1 MLAVMK
7 IDHFMYAVASLDEGM
22 AWAEDLFGVAPI
34 AGGSHEGLG
43 TRNALLALR
52 ASAAE
57 RCEASSGR
65 KLAGEDGM
73 GRNTEPARRF
83 GALGDTYLE
92 IIAPDPAQSVENQM
106 VERMAKLSSGGLV
119 TWAAEGDLTVTK
131 GLLEEAGISSLGPAE
146 TRRRTAEG
154 ELLVWDL
161 LFPQG
166 GGYGMPFFIDW
177 RDCPHPAATT
187 PVGGKLQSLDI
198 SSPDARTLGPV
209 LGGLGLSVAVSEG
222 EPELRVGIEGAN
234 GRVELVST
242 EETRRL
248 QPSSRR

>member
-7 IDHFMYAVASLDEGM
+7 IDHFMYAVADLDDGL
-22 AWAEDLFGVAPI
+22 AWAEDAFGVAPI

-43 TRNALLALR
+43 TRNALLGLR
-52 ASAAE
+52 ARAAE
-57 RCEASSGR
+57 RSEASSGR

-73 GRNTEPARRF
+73 GRNTEPARGF
-83 GALGDTYLE
+83 GALGATYLE
-92 IIAPDPAQSVENQM
+92 IIAPDPAQSVENRM

-119 TWAAEGDLTVTK
+119 TWAAQGDLTVTK
-131 GLLEEAGISSLGPAE
+131 GLLQEAGISSVGPAE
-146 TRRRTAEG
+146 TRRRTPDG
-154 ELLVWDL
+154 GLLIWEL

-187 PVGGKLQSLDI
+187 PVGGRLESFGI
-198 SSPDARTLGPV
+198 STPDAEALGAV
-209 LGGLGLSVAVSEG
+209 LSGLGLEVEVSEG
-222 EPELRVGIEGAN
+222 EPEMRVVIEGEK
-234 GRVELVST
+234 GQVELIST
-242 EETRRL
+242 EESRGL

>member
-7 IDHFMYAVASLDEGM
+7 IDHFMYAVADLDDGL
-22 AWAEDLFGVAPI
+22 AWAEDAFGVAP
-34 AGGSHEGLG
+34 AFGGSHEGLG
-43 TRNALLALR
+43 TRNALL
-52 ASAAE
+52 S
-57 RCEASSGR
+57 
-65 KLAGEDGM
+65 
-73 GRNTEPARRF
+73 
-83 GALGDTYLE
+83 LGDTYLE

-106 VERMAKLSSGGLV
+106 VERMAKLTAGGLV

-131 GLLEEAGISSLGPAE
+131 GLLEEAGISSVGPAE
-146 TRRRTAEG
+146 TRRRTADG
-154 ELLVWDL
+154 GLLIWDL

-187 PVGGKLQSLDI
+187 LVGGRLQSFHI

-209 LGGLGLSVAVSEG
+209 LGGLGLNVTVAEG
-222 EPELRVGIEGAN
+222 EPELRVGIDGAN
-234 GRVELVST
+234 GPVELVST